1 MNEVLFTT
9 LTRSELIELIK
20 VSLREELN
28 VKKEKEF
35 LNAKE
40 VCELLGI
47 SLSCLNNYKASGKIP
62 FQKINKRVVFNRQD
76 VLSALRDESHFLKLK
91 LLEG

>member
-1 MNEVLFTT
+1 MFTT